1 MRATKETTG
10 GRKYLELQREARR
23 TGRPTDE
30 LIQLYALECFLD
42 RLTHS
47 EFAQNFVLKGG
58 VLLAALNARRP
69 TRDIDFA
76 ARAIDNDADTV
87 LRLVRQIAAI
97 SIDDGI
103 EFDGA
108 DAKAETIRDEDAY
121 SGVRVT
127 LSGTLSR
134 ATLRLHVDVNVGDP
148 IWPEPRNITPPRLL
162 DGVLIVRGYPLEMV
176 LAEKLVTAIARG
188 SASTRWRDFV
198 DIYTLVQQYPID
210 GQTLRESMIRVSR
223 HRDVTLSP
231 LKMVLEGYEE
241 IAQARW
247 LAWLR
252 KQRLDAAIPNDFATV
267 LDVVESFSDPL
278 ISNNSAQIWNPA
290 TRKWA

>member
-1 MRATKETTG
+1 
-10 GRKYLELQREARR
+10 
-23 TGRPTDE
+23 
-30 LIQLYALECFLD
+30 
-42 RLTHS
+42 
-47 EFAQNFVLKGG
+47 

-76 ARAIDNDADTV
+76 ALAIDNNADAV

-97 SIDDGI
+97 SLDDGI
-103 EFDGA
+103 EFDGT

-148 IWPEPRNITPPRLL
+148 IWPEPQNITLPRLL
-162 DGVLIVRGYPLEMV
+162 DGALIVRGYPLEMV
-176 LAEKLVTAIARG
+176 LAEKIVTAIARG
-188 SASTRWRDFV
+188 TASTRWRDFV

-210 GQTLRESMIRVSR
+210 GQTLRQSMIRVSR

-231 LKMVLEGYEE
+231 LKMILEGYEE

-252 KQRLDAAIPNDFATV
+252 KQRLDSVIPNDFATV
-267 LDVVESFSDPL
+267 LDVIESFSDPL
-278 ISNNSAQIWNPA
+278 IANNPVQIWNPA

>member
-1 MRATKETTG
+1 MRATKETTA
-10 GRKYLELQREARR
+10 GRKYFELQREARR

-47 EFAQNFVLKGG
+47 EYVQNFVLKGG
-58 VLLAALNARRP
+58 VLWAALNARRP

-76 ARAIDNDADTV
+76 ARAIDNDTDAV
-87 LRLVRQIAAI
+87 LRVVREIAVI
-97 SIDDGI
+97 SLDDGI

-108 DAKAETIRDEDAY
+108 NANAETIREEDAY

-148 IWPEPRNITPPRLL
+148 IWPEPQNITLPRLL
-162 DGVLIVRGYPLEMV
+162 DGALVVRGYPLEMV
-176 LAEKLVTAIARG
+176 LAEKIVIAIARG
-188 SASTRWRDFV
+188 TASTRWRDFV
-198 DIYTLVQQYPID
+198 DIYMLVQRHTID
-210 GQTLRESMIRVSR
+210 GRRLQQSMSRVSN

-231 LKMVLEGYEE
+231 LRIVLEGYEE
-241 IAQARW
+241 VAQARW
-247 LAWLR
+247 LAWLK
-252 KQRLDAAIPNDFATV
+252 KQRLDTAIPNDFSAV

-278 ISNNSAQIWNPA
+278 IANNSVQSWSPS